1 MQGNSQI
8 KKEIQL
14 INTSM
19 QSVEDKIKEEN

>member
-8 KKEIQL
+8 KKEIRL
-14 INTSM
+14 INTPM